1 MPGRAPSGRI
11 YVVWPD
17 SRNGDPDILLIWS
30 GDGGTTWSAPVR
42 VNDDAVGNK
51 ADQFFRG
58 FTSILMGACR

>member
-1 MPGRAPSGRI
+1 
-11 YVVWPD
+11 
-17 SRNGDPDILLIWS
+17 
-30 GDGGTTWSAPVR
+30 